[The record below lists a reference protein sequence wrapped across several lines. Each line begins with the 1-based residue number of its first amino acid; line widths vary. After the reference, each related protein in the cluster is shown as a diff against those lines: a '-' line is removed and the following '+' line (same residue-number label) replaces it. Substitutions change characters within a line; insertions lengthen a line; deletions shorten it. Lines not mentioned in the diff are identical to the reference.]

1 MTRLFF
7 FFLFFFPSPPP
18 LFFTSSALRGA
29 EESPAKKVNAGV
41 VLLSYGQIP
50 GNM

>member
-1 MTRLFF
+1 MPFF
-7 FFLFFFPSPPP
+7 FFLLLFFLLPFPP
-18 LFFTSSALRGA
+18 LFFTGSALRA